1 MEYCHLP
8 MYGSTLLDIQM
19 IDLSQIP
26 TSVAV
31 WWGGMSVVAV
41 FNIILLIVSRK
52 MLLKKMPSMS
62 QMVQHVRTWQLM
74 LAATYTVGCAFRS
87 ILPRGDVRRIVL
99 VDHWISAIAIG
110 RSVATV
116 AELAFVAQWAFLLH
130 EIGKGSRDYG
140 VLSISKMIVPMIFIA
155 ECFSWYACTTGNF
168 LGTTI
173 EESLWAVAASLTM
186 IGFIRGRKHYHGAQ
200 KNFLTAG
207 IVAAFG
213 YVVYMVT
220 VDVPAYIRNWMA
232 NQAEGKVY
240 STLSDG
246 LVEVATVWR
255 QTYAEA
261 DWQYEF
267 VWMSLYFSVAVW
279 ISIYIIN
286 GPEMDKGL
294 KHD

>member
-1 MEYCHLP
+1 
-8 MYGSTLLDIQM
+8 M
-19 IDLSQIP
+19 IDFSLIP
-26 TSVAV
+26 TSVAL
-31 WWGGMSVVAV
+31 WWGGMSVVAML
-41 FNIILLIVSRK
+41 NLILLIYSRR
-52 MLLKKMPSMS
+52 LLLSKMPSMS
-62 QMVQHVRTWQLM
+62 ALVQKVRKYQFL
-74 LAATYTVGCAFRS
+74 LASIYTIGCGFRS

-110 RSVATV
+110 RSVATI

-130 EIGKGSRDYG
+130 EIGKGTKDNS
-140 VLSISKMIVPMIFIA
+140 VLSISKMIIPMIFIA

-168 LGTTI
+168 SGTII

-186 IGFIRGRKHYHGAQ
+186 IGFVRGRKHYNGKQ

-232 NQAEGKVY
+232 NEADGKVY
-240 STLSDG
+240 STLSEG
-246 LVEVATVWR
+246 FIEVATVWR

-279 ISIYIIN
+279 MSIYIMN
-286 GPEMDKGL
+286 GPEMDKGV
-294 KHD
+294 KS

>member
-1 MEYCHLP
+1 
-8 MYGSTLLDIQM
+8 M
-19 IDLSQIP
+19 IDFSVIP

-31 WWGGMSVVAV
+31 WWGGMSAIAV
-41 FNIILLIVSRK
+41 FNLIMLFISRK
-52 MLLKKMPSMS
+52 MLLKKLPNMS
-62 QMVQHVRTWQLM
+62 QMVQHVRNYQFL
-74 LAATYTVGCAFRS
+74 LASIYTIGCGFRS

-110 RSVATV
+110 RSVATI

-130 EIGKGSRDYG
+130 EIGKGTKDYG
-140 VLSISKMIVPMIFIA
+140 VLSISKIIVPMVFIA

-168 LGTTI
+168 FGTTI
-173 EESLWAVAASLTM
+173 EESLWAAAAALTM
-186 IGFIRGRKHYHGAQ
+186 LGFIRGRKHYQGTQ
-200 KNFLTAG
+200 KNFLTVG

-220 VDVPAYIRNWMA
+220 VDVPAYVNHWIEDQA
-232 NQAEGKVY
+232 NGKVY
-240 STLSDG
+240 ASLSEG
-246 LVEVATVWR
+246 FHQVATVWR
-255 QTYAEA
+255 QTYAVA

-279 ISIYIIN
+279 ISIYIMN

-294 KHD
+294 KND

>member
-1 MEYCHLP
+1 
-8 MYGSTLLDIQM
+8 M
-19 IDLSQIP
+19 IDFSQIP
-26 TSVAV
+26 TSVAI
-31 WWGGMSVVAV
+31 WWGGMSAIAV
-41 FNIILLIVSRK
+41 LNLILLIYSRK
-52 MLLKKMPSMS
+52 LLMSKMPSMS
-62 QMVQHVRTWQLM
+62 VMVQQVRKYQFL
-74 LAATYTVGCAFRS
+74 LASVYTIGCGFRS

-110 RSVATV
+110 RSVATL

-130 EIGKGSRDYG
+130 EIGKGTKDYG
-140 VLSISKMIVPMIFIA
+140 VLSISKMIVPIIFIA

-168 LGTTI
+168 FGTII

-186 IGFIRGRKHYHGAQ
+186 IGFIRGRKHYIGTQ
-200 KNFLTAG
+200 KNFLSAG

-220 VDVPAYIRNWMA
+220 VDVPAYINHWLA

-240 STLSDG
+240 ATLSEG
-246 LVEVATVWR
+246 FHQVATVWR

-279 ISIYIIN
+279 MSIYIMN

-294 KHD
+294 KDS

>member
-1 MEYCHLP
+1 
-8 MYGSTLLDIQM
+8 M
-19 IDLSQIP
+19 IDFSQIP
-26 TSVAV
+26 TSVAI
-31 WWGGMSVVAV
+31 WWGGMSAVAV
-41 FNIILLIVSRK
+41 LNLILLIYSRK
-52 MLLKKMPSMS
+52 LLMSKMPSMS
-62 QMVQHVRTWQLM
+62 EMVQKVRKYQFL
-74 LAATYTVGCAFRS
+74 LASIYTIGCGFRS

-110 RSVATV
+110 RSVATI

-130 EIGKGSRDYG
+130 EIGKGTKDNS
-140 VLSISKMIVPMIFIA
+140 VLSISKMIVPMIFIV

-168 LGTTI
+168 FGTTI

-186 IGFIRGRKHYHGAQ
+186 IGFIRGRKHYRGTQ

-220 VDVPAYIRNWMA
+220 VDVPTYFRNWIA
-232 NQAEGKVY
+232 NEAEGKVY
-240 STLSDG
+240 SALKDG
-246 LVEVATVWR
+246 FVEVATVWR

-279 ISIYIIN
+279 MSIYITN

-294 KHD
+294 KKC

>member
-1 MEYCHLP
+1 
-8 MYGSTLLDIQM
+8 M
-19 IDLSQIP
+19 IDFSQIP
-26 TSVAV
+26 TSVAI
-31 WWGGMSVVAV
+31 WWGGMSAVAV
-41 FNIILLIVSRK
+41 LNLILLIYSRK
-52 MLLKKMPSMS
+52 LLMSKMPSMS
-62 QMVQHVRTWQLM
+62 EMVQKVRKYQFL
-74 LAATYTVGCAFRS
+74 LASIYTIGCGFRS

-110 RSVATV
+110 RSVATI

-130 EIGKGSRDYG
+130 EIGKGSRDNS
-140 VLSISKMIVPMIFIA
+140 VLSISKMIVPMIFVA

-168 LGTTI
+168 FGTII

-186 IGFIRGRKHYHGAQ
+186 IGFFRGRKHYEGTQ
-200 KNFLTAG
+200 KNFLSAG
-207 IVAAFG
+207 SVAAFG
-213 YVVYMVT
+213 YVIYMVT
-220 VDVPAYIRNWMA
+220 VDVPAYITNWMA

-240 STLSDG
+240 STLSEG
-246 LVEVATVWR
+246 FVEVATVWR

-279 ISIYIIN
+279 MSIYIMN

-294 KHD
+294 KKN

>member
-1 MEYCHLP
+1 MFDF
-8 MYGSTLLDIQM
+8 SA
-19 IDLSQIP
+19 IP
-26 TSVAV
+26 DSVAI
-31 WWGGMSVVAV
+31 WWGGMSAVAV
-41 FNIILLIVSRK
+41 LNLILLFYSRK
-52 MLLKKMPSMS
+52 LLMSKLPSMS
-62 QMVQHVRTWQLM
+62 ELVQKVRKYQFL
-74 LAATYTVGCAFRS
+74 LASVYTIGCGFRS

-110 RSVATV
+110 RSVATI

-130 EIGKGSRDYG
+130 EIGKGTEDNS

-186 IGFIRGRKHYHGAQ
+186 IGFIRGRKHYQGIQ

-207 IVAAFG
+207 IVTAFG
-213 YVVYMVT
+213 YVVYMVA
-220 VDVPAYIRNWMA
+220 VDIPTYIRNWMA
-232 NQAEGKVY
+232 NEADGKVY
-240 STLSDG
+240 STLSEG

-255 QTYAEA
+255 QTYAHE

-279 ISIYIIN
+279 MSIYIMN
-286 GPEMDKGL
+286 GPEMDKGF
-294 KHD
+294 KKS

>member
-1 MEYCHLP
+1 

>member
-1 MEYCHLP
+1 MECIDFPLHRSFILV
-8 MYGSTLLDIQM
+8 LQM
-19 IDLSQIP
+19 IDFSQIP

-31 WWGGMSVVAV
+31 WWGGMSIVAI
-41 FNIILLIVSRK
+41 FNIVLLIISRK

-62 QMVQHVRTWQLM
+62 QMVKHVRTWQLM

-99 VDHWISAIAIG
+99 VDHWISAVAIG

-130 EIGKGSRDYG
+130 EIGKGTKDNS

-168 LGTTI
+168 FGTTI

-186 IGFIRGRKHYHGAQ
+186 IGFIRGRKHYQGVQ

-220 VDVPAYIRNWMA
+220 VDVPAYIRNFMA

-246 LVEVATVWR
+246 FVEVATVWR

-294 KHD
+294 K